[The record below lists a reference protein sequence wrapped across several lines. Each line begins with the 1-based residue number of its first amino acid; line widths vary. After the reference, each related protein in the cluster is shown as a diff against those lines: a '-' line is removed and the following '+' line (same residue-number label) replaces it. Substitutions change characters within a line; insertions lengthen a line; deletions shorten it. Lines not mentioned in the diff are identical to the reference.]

1 MQKAIIA
8 KKVGMTRIFDE
19 SGRSIPVTVLE
30 AGPCTVISKK
40 TPEKDGYTAIQ
51 VGFLRKKEK
60 RLNKPIKGHLDKA
73 GVGPVKYI
81 REFKLSDIGTYEIG
95 QDIKAD
101 IFSSGDYVDVTGI
114 SRGKGFAGS
123 IKRHGHSRGPMSHGS
138 RYHRGP
144 GTLGSIDPARVF
156 KGMKLPGRM
165 GGERVTVQ
173 KLEVVKVD
181 PERNVLLL
189 KGAVPGPRGGL
200 LMIKESVK
208 VS

>member
-1 MQKAIIA
+1 MEKAILA
-8 KKVGMTRIFDE
+8 KKVGMTRIFDD

-51 VGFLRKKEK
+51 VGFQQVREN
-60 RLNKPIKGHLDKA
+60 RLNKPTKGHLDKA
-73 GVGPVKYI
+73 GVSPVKYI
-81 REFKLSDIGTYEIG
+81 REFKLSDIGAFDIG

-101 IFSSGDYVDVTGI
+101 IFNSGEFVDVTGI

-123 IKRHGHSRGPMSHGS
+123 IKRHGHGRGPMSHGS

-144 GTLGSIDPARVF
+144 GTLGAIDPARVF
-156 KGMKLPGRM
+156 KGTKLPGRM
-165 GGERVTVQ
+165 GGEKVTVQ

-181 PERNVLLL
+181 PDKNVILV
-189 KGAVPGPRGGL
+189 KGAVPGPRGSL
-200 LMIKESVK
+200 LMIKQSVK